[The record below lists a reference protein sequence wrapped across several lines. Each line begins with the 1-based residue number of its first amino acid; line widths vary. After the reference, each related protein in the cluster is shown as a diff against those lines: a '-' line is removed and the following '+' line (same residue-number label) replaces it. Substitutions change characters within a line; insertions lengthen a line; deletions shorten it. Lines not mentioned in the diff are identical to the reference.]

1 MNKSDKKDIRLIFF
15 RNKIMGYM
23 GRLVSLYI
31 GLMFP
36 IMAMPQQPLSID
48 AKIIDGETN
57 QPLPYASIYITDS
70 HGTISNQ
77 EGEFSI
83 KALLTDKL
91 RISYVGYES
100 VLIPANNIPSVI
112 KLRPYSI
119 LLSEVIVKPV
129 NLHKL
134 VQQIFERQKKQIEKY
149 KNYES
154 AFFYRQI
161 TQMNSECNEIMET
174 FLNSKSVICLRD
186 LNIVAGRYAKLEN
199 DSVHEYL
206 SFSDFFRYSQLT
218 PIRIKK
224 LKKKETVV
232 PLMSDFF
239 KYYTL
244 SYDVLSSGQN
254 YIYKIIFTPKKIGKR
269 LIIGGTLYVDSS
281 TLDIIRIESMI
292 MMPVVMWHNGKM
304 IGHRLADT
312 KVTLN
317 YKLME
322 HVSVVETVNVHC
334 EIKTEADFYKF
345 NSILYN
351 MGDKIENKKS
361 KSPKS
366 NMLKAVEKMD
376 YDPAFWKDKAI
387 IKRTPLEKSA
397 IEMFEKKNLFGTYS
411 LDK

>member
-1 MNKSDKKDIRLIFF
+1 MIRFVCFLIE
-15 RNKIMGYM
+15 IV
-23 GRLVSLYI
+23 LVETLI
-31 GLMFP
+31 AQDVR
-36 IMAMPQQPLSID
+36 IVD
-48 AKIIDGETN
+48 AKIVDESNGQN
-57 QPLPYASIYITDS
+57 LPYATVYIAPNQ
-70 HGTISNQ
+70 GTISNQ

-83 KALLTDKL
+83 SVLSTDNLK
-91 RISYVGYES
+91 ISYVGYES
-100 VLIPANNIPSVI
+100 VLIPANDVPAVI

-134 VQQIFERQKKQIEKY
+134 VQQIFEQQKKQIEKY

-206 SFSDFFRYSQLT
+206 SFEDFFRYSQLT
-218 PIRIKK
+218 PIRVKR
-224 LKKKETVV
+224 LKKKETIV
-232 PLMSDFF
+232 PLMSDFS

-244 SYDVLSSGQN
+244 SYDVLLSGQN

-269 LIIGGTLYVDSS
+269 FIIGGTLYVDSS

-304 IGHRLADT
+304 IGHRLADL
-312 KVTLN
+312 KIALN

-334 EIKTEADFYKF
+334 EIKTETDFYKF

-366 NMLKAVEKMD
+366 NMLKVVEKMN

-397 IEMFEKKNLFGTYS
+397 IEMFERKNLFGTYS

>member
-1 MNKSDKKDIRLIFF
+1 MLVETLIAQDV
-15 RNKIMGYM
+15 RI
-23 GRLVSLYI
+23 V
-31 GLMFP
+31 
-36 IMAMPQQPLSID
+36 D
-48 AKIIDGETN
+48 AKIVDESNGQN
-57 QPLPYASIYITDS
+57 LPYATVYIAPNQ
-70 HGTISNQ
+70 GTISNQ

-83 KALLTDKL
+83 SVLSTDNLK
-91 RISYVGYES
+91 ISYVGYES
-100 VLIPANNIPSVI
+100 VLIPANDVPAVI

-134 VQQIFERQKKQIEKY
+134 VQQIFEQQKKQIEKY

-206 SFSDFFRYSQLT
+206 SFEDFFRYSQLT
-218 PIRIKK
+218 PIRVKR
-224 LKKKETVV
+224 LKKKETIV
-232 PLMSDFF
+232 PLMSDFS

-244 SYDVLSSGQN
+244 SYDVLLSGQN

-269 LIIGGTLYVDSS
+269 FIIGGTLYVDSS

-304 IGHRLADT
+304 IGHRLADL
-312 KVTLN
+312 KIALN

-334 EIKTEADFYKF
+334 EIKTETDFYKF

-366 NMLKAVEKMD
+366 NMLKAVEKMN

-387 IKRTPLEKSA
+387 IKRTPLEQSA
-397 IEMFEKKNLFGTYS
+397 IEMFERKNLFGTY
-411 LDK
+411 

>member
-1 MNKSDKKDIRLIFF
+1 MIRFVCFLIE
-15 RNKIMGYM
+15 IV
-23 GRLVSLYI
+23 LVETLI
-31 GLMFP
+31 AQDVR
-36 IMAMPQQPLSID
+36 IVD
-48 AKIIDGETN
+48 AKIVDESNGQN
-57 QPLPYASIYITDS
+57 LPYATVYIAPNQ
-70 HGTISNQ
+70 GTISNQ

-83 KALLTDKL
+83 SVLSTDNLK
-91 RISYVGYES
+91 ISYVGYES
-100 VLIPANNIPSVI
+100 VLIPANDVPAVI

-134 VQQIFERQKKQIEKY
+134 VQQIFEQQKKQIEKY

-206 SFSDFFRYSQLT
+206 SFEDFFRYSQLT
-218 PIRIKK
+218 PIRVKR
-224 LKKKETVV
+224 LKKKETIV
-232 PLMSDFF
+232 PLMSDFS

-244 SYDVLSSGQN
+244 SYDVLLSGQN

-269 LIIGGTLYVDSS
+269 FIIGGTLYVDSS

-304 IGHRLADT
+304 IGHRLADL
-312 KVTLN
+312 KIALN

-334 EIKTEADFYKF
+334 EIKTETDFYKF

-366 NMLKAVEKMD
+366 NMLKAVEKMN

>member
-1 MNKSDKKDIRLIFF
+1 MIRFVCFLIE
-15 RNKIMGYM
+15 IV
-23 GRLVSLYI
+23 LVETLI
-31 GLMFP
+31 AQDVR
-36 IMAMPQQPLSID
+36 IVD
-48 AKIIDGETN
+48 AKIVDESNGQN
-57 QPLPYASIYITDS
+57 LPYATVYIAPNQ
-70 HGTISNQ
+70 GTISNQ

-83 KALLTDKL
+83 SVLSTDNLK
-91 RISYVGYES
+91 ISYVGYES
-100 VLIPANNIPSVI
+100 VLIPANDVPAVI

-134 VQQIFERQKKQIEKY
+134 VQQIFEQQKKQIEKY

-206 SFSDFFRYSQLT
+206 SFEDFFRYSQLT
-218 PIRIKK
+218 PIRVKR
-224 LKKKETVV
+224 LKKKETIV
-232 PLMSDFF
+232 PLMSDFS

-244 SYDVLSSGQN
+244 SYDVLLSGQN

-269 LIIGGTLYVDSS
+269 FIIGGTLYVDSS

-304 IGHRLADT
+304 IGHRLADL
-312 KVTLN
+312 KIALN

-334 EIKTEADFYKF
+334 EIKTETDFYKF

-366 NMLKAVEKMD
+366 NMLKAVEKMN

-387 IKRTPLEKSA
+387 IKRTPLEQSA
-397 IEMFEKKNLFGTYS
+397 IEMFERKNLFGTYS

>member
-1 MNKSDKKDIRLIFF
+1 MIRFLCFLIEIVLAETLIAQDV
-15 RNKIMGYM
+15 RT
-23 GRLVSLYI
+23 VE
-31 GLMFP
+31 
-36 IMAMPQQPLSID
+36 
-48 AKIIDGETN
+48 AKIVDASNGQN
-57 QPLPYASIYITDS
+57 LPYATVYVAPNQ
-70 HGTISNQ
+70 GTISNQ

-83 KALLTDKL
+83 SVLSTDNL
-91 RISYVGYES
+91 RISYVGYEG
-100 VLIPANNIPSVI
+100 VLIPANNVPAII

-119 LLSEVIVKPV
+119 QLSEVVVKPV
-129 NLHKL
+129 DLHKL

-154 AFFYRQI
+154 TFFYRQI

-174 FLNSKSVICLRD
+174 FFNSKSVICLRD

-206 SFSDFFRYSQLT
+206 SFEDFFRYSQLT
-218 PIRIKK
+218 PLRIKK
-224 LKKKETVV
+224 LKKKEAVV
-232 PLMSDFF
+232 PLMSDFS

-244 SYDVLSSGQN
+244 SYDVLSSGKN
-254 YIYKIIFTPKKIGKR
+254 YIYKILFTPKKVGKR
-269 LIIGGTLYVDSS
+269 FIIGGTLYVDSS
-281 TLDIIRIESMI
+281 TLDMIRVESVAV
-292 MMPVVMWHNGKM
+292 MPVVIWYNGKRV
-304 IGHRLADT
+304 GRRLADT
-312 KVTLN
+312 KIALN

-322 HVSVVETVNVHC
+322 HVSVVETVSVDC
-334 EIKTEADFYKF
+334 EIKAETDFYKF
-345 NSILYN
+345 NAILYN

-366 NMLKAVEKMD
+366 NMLKAVEKMN

>member
-1 MNKSDKKDIRLIFF
+1 MLVETLIAQDV
-15 RNKIMGYM
+15 RI
-23 GRLVSLYI
+23 V
-31 GLMFP
+31 
-36 IMAMPQQPLSID
+36 D
-48 AKIIDGETN
+48 AKIVDESNGQN
-57 QPLPYASIYITDS
+57 LPYATVYIAPNQ
-70 HGTISNQ
+70 GTISNQ

-83 KALLTDKL
+83 SVLSTDNLK
-91 RISYVGYES
+91 ISYVGYES
-100 VLIPANNIPSVI
+100 VLIPANDVPAVI

-134 VQQIFERQKKQIEKY
+134 VQQIFEQQKKQIEKY

-174 FLNSKSVICLRD
+174 FFNSKSVICLRD

-206 SFSDFFRYSQLT
+206 SFEDFFRYSQLT
-218 PIRIKK
+218 PIRVKK
-224 LKKKETVV
+224 LKKKETIV
-232 PLMSDFF
+232 PLMSDFS

-244 SYDVLSSGQN
+244 SYDVLSSEQN

-269 LIIGGTLYVDSS
+269 FIIGGTLYVDSS

-304 IGHRLADT
+304 IGHRLADM
-312 KVTLN
+312 KIALN

-334 EIKTEADFYKF
+334 EIKTETDFYKF

-366 NMLKAVEKMD
+366 NMLKVVEKMN

>member
-1 MNKSDKKDIRLIFF
+1 MLVETLIAQDV
-15 RNKIMGYM
+15 RI
-23 GRLVSLYI
+23 V
-31 GLMFP
+31 
-36 IMAMPQQPLSID
+36 D
-48 AKIIDGETN
+48 AKIVDESNGQN
-57 QPLPYASIYITDS
+57 LPYATVYIAPNQ
-70 HGTISNQ
+70 GTISNQ

-83 KALLTDKL
+83 SVLSTDNLK
-91 RISYVGYES
+91 ISYVGYES
-100 VLIPANNIPSVI
+100 VLIPANDVPAVI

-134 VQQIFERQKKQIEKY
+134 VQQIFEQQKKQIEKY

-206 SFSDFFRYSQLT
+206 SFEDFFRYSQLT
-218 PIRIKK
+218 PIRVKR
-224 LKKKETVV
+224 LKKKETIV
-232 PLMSDFF
+232 PLMSDFS

-244 SYDVLSSGQN
+244 SYDVLLSGQN

-269 LIIGGTLYVDSS
+269 FIIGGTLYVDSS

-304 IGHRLADT
+304 IGHRLADL
-312 KVTLN
+312 KIALN

-334 EIKTEADFYKF
+334 EIKTETDFYKF

-366 NMLKAVEKMD
+366 NMLKAVEKMN

-387 IKRTPLEKSA
+387 IKRTPLEQSA
-397 IEMFEKKNLFGTYS
+397 IEMFERKNLFGTYS

>member
-1 MNKSDKKDIRLIFF
+1 MIRFVCFLIE
-15 RNKIMGYM
+15 IV
-23 GRLVSLYI
+23 LVETLI
-31 GLMFP
+31 AQDVR
-36 IMAMPQQPLSID
+36 IVD
-48 AKIIDGETN
+48 AKIVDESNGQN
-57 QPLPYASIYITDS
+57 LPYATVYIAPNQ
-70 HGTISNQ
+70 GTISNQ

-83 KALLTDKL
+83 SVLSTDNLK
-91 RISYVGYES
+91 ISYVGYES
-100 VLIPANNIPSVI
+100 VLIPANDVPAVI

-134 VQQIFERQKKQIEKY
+134 VQQIFEQQKKQIEKY

-206 SFSDFFRYSQLT
+206 SFEDFFRYSQLT
-218 PIRIKK
+218 PIRVKR
-224 LKKKETVV
+224 LKKKETIV
-232 PLMSDFF
+232 PLMSDFS

-244 SYDVLSSGQN
+244 SYDVLLSGQN

-269 LIIGGTLYVDSS
+269 FIIGGTLYVDSS

-304 IGHRLADT
+304 IGHRLADL
-312 KVTLN
+312 KIALN

-334 EIKTEADFYKF
+334 EIKTETDFYKF

-366 NMLKAVEKMD
+366 NMLKAVEKMN

-387 IKRTPLEKSA
+387 IKRTPLEQSA
-397 IEMFEKKNLFGTYS
+397 IDMFERKNLFGTYS